1 MPIKTID
8 VGLINDHK
16 RLHDY
21 LAHIAEAILK
31 IESYV
36 EEMDEVSFLG
46 SPITQDAV
54 LRNIE
59 IIGEA
64 SNNIIKKFPSFSNSH
79 PEIPFAIAYQMRNAV
94 SHGYFKVDLEIVWK
108 TISNDL
114 PSLYQCVLKAI
125 ESLDG

>member
-1 MPIKTID
+1 M
-8 VGLINDHK
+8 INDNK